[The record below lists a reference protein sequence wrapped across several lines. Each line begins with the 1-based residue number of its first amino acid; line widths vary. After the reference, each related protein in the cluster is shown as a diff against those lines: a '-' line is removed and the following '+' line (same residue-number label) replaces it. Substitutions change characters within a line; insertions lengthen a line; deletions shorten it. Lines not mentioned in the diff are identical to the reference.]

1 MYYLGKILERF
12 RKTMTHEMQNHT
24 PYVTWFISGCDF
36 TTLIF
41 MYTYMDYSELT
52 VYNLLTI

>member
-1 MYYLGKILERF
+1 
-12 RKTMTHEMQNHT
+12 MTHEMQNHT

-36 TTLIF
+36 TILIC